1 MGSGLVG
8 RVAEVVA
15 LDRLRAAAAAGS
27 GATALL
33 VGEPGIGKT
42 AVVEEAVSRAA
53 AAGAMV
59 LTGRAEPDE
68 GAPAYWPWLR
78 LLQSAPAGLSPD
90 LLDADDGA
98 GESAAAARFRVAQ
111 RTVRALE
118 AAGPLVLVLEDLH
131 WADSASIAL
140 LRTLC
145 VEITG
150 TAILVIGTVRQPDD
164 GFPLAEFAGLP
175 GVEVLPLGPLEPP
188 AVGAYLAQQ
197 AGAPVHSSWA
207 AVVHR
212 LGGGNPLYVREL
224 ARLLA
229 RGDRLRRPATDVDL
243 PDGLRRLV
251 ARRTAQLT
259 AECRELLGGAAA
271 LDR

>member
-1 MGSGLVG
+1 VGSGLVG

-53 AAGAMV
+53 AAGATV

-164 GFPLAEFAGLP
+164 GFRWPSSP
-175 GVEVLPLGPLEPP
+175 GCRASRCCRWGR
-188 AVGAYLAQQ
+188 
-197 AGAPVHSSWA
+197 SS
-207 AVVHR
+207 R
-212 LGGGNPLYVREL
+212 QPSGRT
-224 ARLLA
+224 
-229 RGDRLRRPATDVDL
+229 LRSRPA
-243 PDGLRRLV
+243 LRCTVRGPPSCTGSAAATHCTSASWRGCSPAATGCG
-251 ARRTAQLT
+251 ARPPTSICRTA
-259 AECRELLGGAAA
+259 CGGSW
-271 LDR
+271 RGVPRN